1 VRFCEEFNNA
11 TAEEKAK
18 LENDYQLHQD
28 EKNLSQTKK
37 ANDKEMAKEM
47 GSNIVLA
54 TFDLQAVMSVPTG
67 QSSAFSINQD

>member
-1 VRFCEEFNNA
+1 
-11 TAEEKAK
+11 

-47 GSNIVLA
+47 GSNIILA
-54 TFDLQAVMSVPTG
+54 TFDLQAVMPVPTG